1 VAGAIGSRT
10 DGTVGKIAATGAKT
24 LAIAAR
30 IVVMHV
36 TLVDAVT
43 ASKIESIGARTVE
56 IDEKTSA
63 TVAKIVETPVANGV
77 YAYSSWQT

>member
-30 IVVMHV
+30 IVAMYV
-36 TLVDAVT
+36 TLVDAAT
-43 ASKIESIGARTVE
+43 ASKTGSIDARTVE
-56 IDEKTSA
+56 IGEKTSA
-63 TVAKIVETPVANGV
+63 TGAKIVATPVANGV
-77 YAYSSWQT
+77 YAIPSLQT